1 MPPDV
6 IGRYE
11 VLTTIGSGGMGSVYR
26 ARMQGPAGAAK
37 EVALKLIHQHLAEH
51 EDLRLMFLDEM
62 RVAMALSHRNIVQ
75 AFDAGEIDG
84 QYFFVMELVQGGS
97 VRTMLDCH
105 GGKPVP
111 PDIALFIAREVAAAL
126 DYAHRFEPAGA
137 GLPRG
142 VIHRDVSPSNI
153 LLSTEGDVK
162 LADFGVAKAAGRLY
176 VTQVNLVRGKYKY
189 MAPEQAGGQAGPAS
203 DLYALG
209 AVLYEMLTGAQVR
222 PSGTPDPTLLT
233 RRPPPPSTARPGLP
247 RSLDALVLACLEPE
261 PARRPASAAELH
273 RAIAAESFRLQVS
286 STAASDPHVRL
297 QRFLRALA
305 PGPAVSSS
313 ESAPARLA
321 RAVLAE
327 ARAVATDP
335 ELEPGIALDSAAGTL
350 ADAPTAIAPAA
361 GGQPRAPR
369 RRLGLLAPLALLL
382 VSVGV
387 IWAIASQDEELPA
400 AEPVARPLDLGS
412 DRPPADAAP
421 SPDRREPDLPRVS
434 PDLTRIAPDLRAPRA
449 PVREPAL
456 PRPVATG
463 TVDINA
469 IPWARVFIDDRPRG
483 ETPLEGL
490 RLRAGLHRIRLV
502 SAERGLSRTYTLRV
516 IPGGHVTRVYRLDRP

>member
-11 VLTTIGSGGMGSVYR
+11 ILSTIGSGGMGSVYR

-37 EVALKLIHQHLAEH
+37 QVALKLIHPHLAEH

-62 RVAMALSHRNIVQ
+62 RVAMALSHRNVVQ

-97 VRTMLDCH
+97 VRTLLDRQS
-105 GGKPVP
+105 GRPLP
-111 PDIALFIAREVAAAL
+111 PDIALFIGREVAAAL
-126 DYAHRFEPAGA
+126 EYAHRFQPAA
-137 GLPRG
+137 DLPRG

-153 LLSTEGDVK
+153 LLSSEGDVK

-176 VTQVNLVRGKYKY
+176 VTQVNLVRGKYQY

-222 PSGTPDPTLLT
+222 PSGITDPGLLT
-233 RRPPPPSTARPGLP
+233 RQPAPLSTKRPGLP

-261 PARRPASAAELH
+261 PAGRPASAAELH
-273 RAIAAESFRLQVS
+273 RAIAAESIQLQVS
-286 STAASDPHVRL
+286 RTAASDPHVRL
-297 QRFLRALA
+297 QRFLEALA
-305 PGPAVSSS
+305 SGPTASRA

-335 ELEPGIALDSAAGTL
+335 ELQPGIELDSAASTMS
-350 ADAPTAIAPAA
+350 DAPTDISPMDDRP
-361 GGQPRAPR
+361 PRARR

-382 VSVGV
+382 ASGV
-387 IWAIASQDEELPA
+387 LIWAIATPDEEEPPA
-400 AEPVARPLDLGS
+400 PAPIVAPPPDHGVDRASPDIAPPVRSTPAPDLGPPDRS
-412 DRPPADAAP
+412 APPPVRRPPA
-421 SPDRREPDLPRVS
+421 R
-434 PDLTRIAPDLRAPRA
+434 
-449 PVREPAL
+449 
-456 PRPVATG
+456 RPVATG

-469 IPWARVFIDDRPRG
+469 IPWAKVYIDDQPRG

-490 RLRAGLHRIRLV
+490 RLRAGLHRIRLI
-502 SAERGLSRTYTLRV
+502 SAERGLSRTFTLRV
-516 IPGGHVTRVYRLDRP
+516 VAGSHVTRVYRLERP

>member
-11 VLTTIGSGGMGSVYR
+11 ILSTIGSGGMGSVYR

-75 AFDAGEIDG
+75 AFDAGEIDN

-97 VRTMLDCH
+97 VRTLLDRR
-105 GGKPVP
+105 GSKPVP

-126 DYAHRFEPAGA
+126 DYAHRFQPAGA

-189 MAPEQAGGQAGPAS
+189 MAPEQASGQAGPAS

-209 AVLYEMLTGAQVR
+209 AVLYEMLTGTQVR
-222 PSGTPDPTLLT
+222 PSGPPDATLLA
-233 RRPPPPSTARPGLP
+233 RRPPPPSAARPGLP
-247 RSLDALVLACLEPE
+247 RSLDALVLGCLAPE
-261 PARRPASAAELH
+261 PAGRPASAADLH

-286 STAASDPHVRL
+286 ATAASDPHVRL

-305 PGPAVSSS
+305 GPASSPT
-313 ESAPARLA
+313 ESGPARLA

-335 ELEPGIALDSAAGTL
+335 ELEPGIELDSATL
-350 ADAPTAIAPAA
+350 ADAPTAIAPADESR
-361 GGQPRAPR
+361 PSAPR

-382 VSVGV
+382 VSGGV
-387 IWAIASQDEELPA
+387 IWAIAVHDEEAPPPTTPA
-400 AEPVARPLDLGS
+400 PAVSRPG
-412 DRPPADAAP
+412 DRTPPDAAP
-421 SPDRREPDLPRVS
+421 LPDVAPLPDLPS
-434 PDLTRIAPDLRAPRA
+434 PDLAPATPDLRLPRA
-449 PVREPAL
+449 PVRQPAVR
-456 PRPVATG
+456 RPAATG

-469 IPWARVFIDDRPRG
+469 IPWARVYIDDHPRG

-490 RLRAGLHRIRLV
+490 RLRAGIHRIRLV
-502 SAERGLSRTYTLRV
+502 SAERGLSRTYSLRV
-516 IPGGHVTRVYRLDRP
+516 IAGGHVTRVYRLDRP